1 MPSVKTLLNEREFA
15 EATTVK
21 GGRSWRQVI
30 LGALDIE
37 ETPRKL
43 GRPKR

>member
-15 EATTVK
+15 EASTAK
-21 GGRSWRQVI
+21 GDRSWRQVI
-30 LGALDIE
+30 LTALSVE
-37 ETPRKL
+37 ESPRKL